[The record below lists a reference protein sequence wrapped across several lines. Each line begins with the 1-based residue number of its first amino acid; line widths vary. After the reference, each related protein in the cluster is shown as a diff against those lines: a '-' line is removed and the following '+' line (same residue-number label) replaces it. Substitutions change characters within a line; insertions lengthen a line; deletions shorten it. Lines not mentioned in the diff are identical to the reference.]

1 MKMYRLKKDLS
12 RTNTKAGALFGSS
25 ENGDLYCFYG
35 GRNIEIGSDIFN
47 LFPGLLEEWFEEI
60 PDEPKTVWG
69 LKEGDRYWFIRTN
82 NWVDDCMWND
92 SQYDI
97 GCRVGGNCF
106 LTKEEA
112 EKELAYRKAKA
123 ILERDTKGFKPDWKD
138 GGNSKYDVY
147 YDHINKHLVV
157 GDHSIICTH
166 KDLWFATYED
176 AEASIK
182 AHEKEWKTYLGVEE

>member
-1 MKMYRLKKDLS
+1 M
-12 RTNTKAGALFGSS
+12 
-25 ENGDLYCFYG
+25 YCFYG
-35 GRNIEIGSDIFN
+35 GGNIEIGSDIFN

-60 PDEPKTVWG
+60 PEEPKTVWG

-112 EKELAYRKAKA
+112 EKELAHRKAKA
-123 ILERDTKGFKPDWKD
+123 ILERDTKGFKPDWNISNQCRWYVCYNHYGKWLKIDKD
-138 GGNSKYDVY
+138 FSLFNYGN
-147 YDHINKHLVV
+147 L
-157 GDHSIICTH
+157 C
-166 KDLWFATYED
+166 FATKED